1 MLAPPFHML
10 MRVKGRCSL
19 SVLDSYDEIIGTR
32 IAAKVEEVGEN
43 VESLQNLLQ
52 AEYKLRDQITEEA
65 VAAFANESQ
74 SKIAFDNA
82 STDVEKYHVL
92 ARRAV
97 RAGADDDARMFIR
110 KMLDVKDSLA
120 SKEEAYLEAKEIAD
134 QLRELGTKVHRD
146 IKALQQKKAEL
157 LRANGYEPQISDIT
171 GQTTAGSE
179 QVDPV
184 EEELHRLKVETFVYQ
199 K

>member
-1 MLAPPFHML
+1 MEAPPFHML

-32 IAAKVEEVGEN
+32 IAAKLEEVGEN

-65 VAAFANESQ
+65 VTAFAAESQ

-82 STDVEKYHVL
+82 STDVEKYHGL

-120 SKEEAYLEAKEIAD
+120 SREEAYLEAKEIAD

-146 IKALQQKKAEL
+146 IKALQQKKAEV

>member
-1 MLAPPFHML
+1 M
-10 MRVKGRCSL
+10 
-19 SVLDSYDEIIGTR
+19 SVLDSYDEIIGMR

-43 VESLQNLLQ
+43 VEFLQSLLQ

-65 VAAFANESQ
+65 VDAFATESQ
-74 SKIAFDNA
+74 TKIAFDNA
-82 STDVEKYHVL
+82 STDVEKYHGL

-110 KMLDVKDSLA
+110 KMLDVKDSLP

-146 IKALQQKKAEL
+146 IKALQQKKAEI
-157 LRANGYEPQISDIT
+157 LRADGFEPQISDIT
-171 GQTTAGSE
+171 GQVTAGSE

>member
-10 MRVKGRCSL
+10 MRVKGRCPL
-19 SVLDSYDEIIGTR
+19 SVLDSYDEIIGMR

-43 VESLQNLLQ
+43 VESLQSLLQ

-65 VAAFANESQ
+65 VDAFATESQ
-74 SKIAFDNA
+74 TKIAFDNA
-82 STDVEKYHVL
+82 STDVEKYHGL

-110 KMLDVKDSLA
+110 KMLDVKDSLP
-120 SKEEAYLEAKEIAD
+120 SKEETYLEAKEIAD

>member
-74 SKIAFDNA
+74 SKITFDNA
-82 STDVEKYHVL
+82 STDVEKYHGL

-146 IKALQQKKAEL
+146 IKALQQKKAEV

-171 GQTTAGSE
+171 GQTTAGNE

>member
-10 MRVKGRCSL
+10 MRVKGRCPL
-19 SVLDSYDEIIGTR
+19 SVLDSYDEIIGMR

-43 VESLQNLLQ
+43 VESLQSLLQ

-65 VAAFANESQ
+65 VDAFATESQ
-74 SKIAFDNA
+74 TKIAFDNA
-82 STDVEKYHVL
+82 STDVEKYHGL

-110 KMLDVKDSLA
+110 KMLDVKDSLP

-171 GQTTAGSE
+171 GQITAGNE

>member
-10 MRVKGRCSL
+10 MRVKGRCPL
-19 SVLDSYDEIIGTR
+19 SVLDSYDEIIGMR

-43 VESLQNLLQ
+43 VESLQSLLQ

-65 VAAFANESQ
+65 VDAFATESQ
-74 SKIAFDNA
+74 TKITFDNA
-82 STDVEKYHVL
+82 STDVEKYHGL

-110 KMLDVKDSLA
+110 KMLDVKDSLP

-146 IKALQQKKAEL
+146 IKALQQKKAEV

>member
-65 VAAFANESQ
+65 VAALILF
-74 SKIAFDNA
+74 F
-82 STDVEKYHVL
+82 
-92 ARRAV
+92 
-97 RAGADDDARMFIR
+97 F
-110 KMLDVKDSLA
+110 KD
-120 SKEEAYLEAKEIAD
+120 
-134 QLRELGTKVHRD
+134 
-146 IKALQQKKAEL
+146 
-157 LRANGYEPQISDIT
+157 
-171 GQTTAGSE
+171 
-179 QVDPV
+179 
-184 EEELHRLKVETFVYQ
+184 
-199 K
+199 

>member
-1 MLAPPFHML
+1 
-10 MRVKGRCSL
+10 
-19 SVLDSYDEIIGTR
+19 
-32 IAAKVEEVGEN
+32 
-43 VESLQNLLQ
+43 
-52 AEYKLRDQITEEA
+52 
-65 VAAFANESQ
+65 
-74 SKIAFDNA
+74 
-82 STDVEKYHVL
+82 
-92 ARRAV
+92 
-97 RAGADDDARMFIR
+97 
-110 KMLDVKDSLA
+110 MLDVKDSLA

-146 IKALQQKKAEL
+146 IKALQQKKAEV

>member
-1 MLAPPFHML
+1 M
-10 MRVKGRCSL
+10 

-82 STDVEKYHVL
+82 STDVEKYHGL

-120 SKEEAYLEAKEIAD
+120 SKEEDYLEAKEIAD

-146 IKALQQKKAEL
+146 IKALQQKKAEV

>member
-1 MLAPPFHML
+1 MVAPPFHML

-65 VAAFANESQ
+65 VTAFAAESQ

-82 STDVEKYHVL
+82 STDVEKYHGL

-110 KMLDVKDSLA
+110 KMLDVKDSLP

-146 IKALQQKKAEL
+146 IKALQQKKAEI
-157 LRANGYEPQISDIT
+157 LRADGFEPQISDIT
-171 GQTTAGSE
+171 GQVTAGSE